1 MSVIAD
7 DAAVANEP
15 YRVHIRITN
24 ITTGPE
30 ATPVYNPVIQLY
42 PVSGS
47 NFIYQPRERLEQGT
61 AVIAVKDLFRLR
73 DFTRYRRPPSP
84 RDPRLTGVFGSLEEV
99 NAFLIDKRLKLV
111 RKARRPNRSLLF

>member
-1 MSVIAD
+1 MGYVLWMDEERAW
-7 DAAVANEP
+7 AQGTYE
-15 YRVHIRITN
+15 YR
-24 ITTGPE
+24 
-30 ATPVYNPVIQLY
+30 A
-42 PVSGS
+42 
-47 NFIYQPRERLEQGT
+47 QGT

-84 RDPRLTGVFGSLEEV
+84 RDPRLAGVFGSLEEV

>member
-1 MSVIAD
+1 MLVVMGYVLWMDEERAW
-7 DAAVANEP
+7 AQGTYE
-15 YRVHIRITN
+15 YR
-24 ITTGPE
+24 
-30 ATPVYNPVIQLY
+30 A
-42 PVSGS
+42 
-47 NFIYQPRERLEQGT
+47 QGT

-99 NAFLIDKRLKLV
+99 NAFLVDKRLKLV